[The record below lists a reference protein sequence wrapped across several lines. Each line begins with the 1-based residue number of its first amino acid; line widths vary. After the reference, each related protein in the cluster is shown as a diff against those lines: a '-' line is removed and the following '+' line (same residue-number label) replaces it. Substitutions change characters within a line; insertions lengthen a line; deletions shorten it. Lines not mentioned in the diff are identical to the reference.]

1 MDWVVVV
8 LVLGTGAFLVIVMR
22 DFQNIKQVRF
32 RRLLNVREQVA
43 KVEKGLLEAKE
54 REAKV
59 KLEAESA
66 QRDLAEVER
75 IKNSLQKTFEAKSQK
90 RR

>member
-1 MDWVVVV
+1 MDWVVVA

-32 RRLLNVREQVA
+32 RRLLNVREQVE

-54 REAKV
+54 REAKA
-59 KLEAESA
+59 KIETESA
-66 QRDLAEVER
+66 QRDLTEVER
-75 IKNSLQKTFEAKSQK
+75 IKSALQKAFEAKSQK

>member
-1 MDWVVVV
+1 MDWVVVA
-8 LVLGTGAFLVIVMR
+8 LILGTGAFLVIVMR

-43 KVEKGLLEAKE
+43 KVEKDLLEVKE

-59 KLEAESA
+59 KLETESA
-66 QRDLAEVER
+66 QRDLTEVEHV
-75 IKNSLQKTFEAKSQK
+75 KSGLQKVFEAKSQK